1 MIYFIEVPQGI
12 HNEGRAE
19 VFVLGRRPAEQY
31 KVVLLLLIGKLQG
44 GQKVS
49 YQTTVTN
56 TFSTQTG
63 TKTNKQESKMH
74 HVP

>member
-1 MIYFIEVPQGI
+1 MICFIEVPQGI

-31 KVVLLLLIGKLQG
+31 KVLLLLIGKVQG
-44 GQKVS
+44 DQKVS
-49 YQTTVTN
+49 YQTTVTS

-63 TKTNKQESKMH
+63 TKPTKQKK
-74 HVP
+74 